1 MKAKNRLKQLTLN
14 FASPGADRVIG
25 EENTLITHERADFI
39 NEVEIET
46 ILAQHKLPA
55 PAKVRELLVK
65 AREMRGLSM
74 DEVATL
80 SFVES
85 PELLQELFAT
95 ARQIKEEIYGTRLV
109 FFAPLYIS
117 NRCANECTYCAFRAT
132 NAALKRRTLTQNE
145 IAEETRILIRQG
157 HKRILMVSG
166 EALPPEGFQYLL
178 DSIATIYSTRV
189 GPGEIRR
196 VNVNLAPQTT
206 ERFRLL
212 KQAEIGTFQLFQET
226 YHRPTYAAVHLK
238 GTKRDYDWRAT
249 AFDRAMEAG
258 IDDVGIG
265 ILFGL
270 YDWRFEIIAMM
281 QQIRHLEEKFG
292 VGPHTI
298 SFPRMEPAV
307 GSDIASQPPYPVSD
321 EDFMKMIAIMRLA
334 VPYTGMIM
342 STRETAEVR
351 RATLELGISQI
362 SAGSR
367 TDPGGYKDGE
377 GDPNAGQFQLGDHRT
392 VEEVVSDVV
401 SLGYLPS
408 FCTACY
414 RLGRTGQDFMD
425 IAKPGEIKYHCHPN
439 ALSTFQEYLCDYAG
453 PKAKSIGEK
462 LISIELQHMDGQQT
476 ACALPMLNKVRRG
489 ERDVFV

>member
-1 MKAKNRLKQLTLN
+1 L
-14 FASPGADRVIG
+14 
-25 EENTLITHERADFI
+25 
-39 NEVEIET
+39 
-46 ILAQHKLPA
+46 
-55 PAKVRELLVK
+55 
-65 AREMRGLSM
+65 
-74 DEVATL
+74 
-80 SFVES
+80 
-85 PELLQELFAT
+85 
-95 ARQIKEEIYGTRLV
+95 
-109 FFAPLYIS
+109 FAPLYIS

-132 NAALKRRTLTQNE
+132 NADLKRRTLTQEE

-166 EALPPEGFQYLL
+166 EALPPEGFQYIL
-178 DSIATIYSTRV
+178 DSIATIYETKI

-206 ERFRLL
+206 ERFRQL
-212 KQAEIGTFQLFQET
+212 KAANIGTFQLFQET

-249 AFDRAMEAG
+249 AFDRAMTAG

-265 ILFGL
+265 VLFGL

-281 QQIRHLEEKFG
+281 QHIQHLEQKFG

-298 SFPRMEPAV
+298 SFPRMEPAM
-307 GSDIASQPPYPVSD
+307 GSEIASQPPHEVSD
-321 EDFMKMIAIMRLA
+321 ADFLKMIAIMRLA

-342 STRETAEVR
+342 STREGADVR
-351 RATLELGISQI
+351 RATLEVGISQI

-377 GDPNAGQFQLGDHRT
+377 GDPNGSQFQLGDHRPM
-392 VEEVVSDVV
+392 EEVISDVV

-425 IAKPGEIKYHCHPN
+425 MAKPGEIKYHCHPN
-439 ALSTFQEYLCDYAG
+439 ALSTFQEYLSDYAS
-453 PKAKSIGEK
+453 PQAKAAGEK

-476 ACALPMLNKVRRG
+476 DIALPMLNQVRRG

>member
-1 MKAKNRLKQLTLN
+1 M
-14 FASPGADRVIG
+14 
-25 EENTLITHERADFI
+25 ITQECADFI
-39 NEVEIET
+39 VPQEIEG
-46 ILAQHKLPA
+46 ILAHRASPA
-55 PAKVRELLVK
+55 PARVRELLVK
-65 AREMRGLSM
+65 AREQQGLTM
-74 DEVATL
+74 EEVACL
-80 SFVES
+80 SYVEN
-85 PELLQELFAT
+85 PELLSEIFST
-95 ARQIKEEIYGTRLV
+95 AKQIKEEIYGTRLV
-109 FFAPLYIS
+109 LFAPLYIS
-117 NRCANECTYCAFRAT
+117 NRCSNECTYCAFRAT
-132 NAALKRRTLTQNE
+132 NTEINRRTLTQEE

-157 HKRILMVSG
+157 HKRVLMVAG
-166 EALPPEGFQYLL
+166 EALPPQGFQYLV

-196 VNVNLAPQTT
+196 INVNLAPQTT
-206 ERFRLL
+206 ERFKQL

-226 YHRPTYAAVHLK
+226 YHRPTYAQVHLK
-238 GTKRDYDWRAT
+238 GTKSNYDWRAT

-258 IDDVGIG
+258 IDDVGMG
-265 ILFGL
+265 VLFGL

-281 QQIRHLEEKFG
+281 QHIRHLEETFG

-298 SFPRMEPAV
+298 SFPRIEPAV
-307 GSDIASQPPYPVSD
+307 GSHIASKPPYAVSD
-321 EDFMKMIAIMRLA
+321 ADFMKMIAIMRLA

-377 GDPNAGQFQLGDHRT
+377 GDPNGSQFQLGDHRT

-401 SLGYLPS
+401 SLGFLPS

-425 IAKPGEIKYHCHPN
+425 LAKPGEIKYHCHPN
-439 ALSTFQEYLCDYAG
+439 ALSTFQEYLCDYAS
-453 PKAKSIGEK
+453 PQAKSAGEK
-462 LISIELQHMDGQQT
+462 LISIELQKMDGQQT

>member
-1 MKAKNRLKQLTLN
+1 M
-14 FASPGADRVIG
+14 
-25 EENTLITHERADFI
+25 ITHERADFI
-39 NEVEIET
+39 CEQEIEG
-46 ILAQHKLPA
+46 ILAHRQSPKPA
-55 PAKVRELLVK
+55 QVRELLAK
-65 AREMRGLSM
+65 AKEMHGLSM
-74 DEVATL
+74 DEVARL
-80 SFVES
+80 SFVEN
-85 PELLQELFAT
+85 PELLQEIFSA
-95 ARQIKEEIYGTRLV
+95 AKRIKEEIYGSRLV
-109 FFAPLYIS
+109 LFAPLYVS

-132 NAALKRRTLTQNE
+132 NTSLRRRTLTQEE

-157 HKRILMVSG
+157 HKRVLVVSG
-166 EALPPEGFQYLL
+166 EALPPQGFQYLI
-178 DSIATIYSTRV
+178 DSIATVYNTKI

-206 ERFRLL
+206 DRFRQL
-212 KQAEIGTFQLFQET
+212 KEADIGTFQLFQET
-226 YHRPTYAAVHLK
+226 YHRPTYAEVHLK

-249 AFDRAMEAG
+249 AFDRAMDAG
-258 IDDVGIG
+258 IDDVGMG
-265 ILFGL
+265 VLFGL
-270 YDWRFEIIAMM
+270 YDWRFEMLAMM
-281 QQIRHLEEKFG
+281 QHFRHLEQKYG

-298 SFPRMEPAV
+298 SFPRIEPAV
-307 GSDIASQPPYPVSD
+307 GSEISSQPPHAVSD
-321 EDFMKMIAIMRLA
+321 ADFLKMIAIMRLA

-351 RATLELGISQI
+351 RKTLALGISQI

-377 GDPNAGQFQLGDHRT
+377 GDPNGSQFQLGDHRT

-414 RLGRTGQDFMD
+414 RMGRTGQDFMD
-425 IAKPGEIKYHCHPN
+425 LAKPGEIKYHCHPN
-439 ALSTFQEYLCDYAG
+439 ALSTFQEYLCDYAS
-453 PKAKSIGEK
+453 PKAKSAGEK

-476 ACALPMLNKVRRG
+476 ACALPMLNQVRRG

>member
-1 MKAKNRLKQLTLN
+1 M
-14 FASPGADRVIG
+14 
-25 EENTLITHERADFI
+25 ITHERADFI
-39 NEVEIET
+39 NEQEIET
-46 ILAQHKLPA
+46 ILAPRTR
-55 PAKVRELLVK
+55 PEPMRVRELLAK
-65 AREMRGLSM
+65 ARELSGLTM
-74 DEVATL
+74 TEVACL
-80 SFVES
+80 SFVEDS
-85 PELLQELFAT
+85 ELLDEIYST
-95 ARQIKEEIYGTRLV
+95 AKKIKEDIYGTRLV
-109 FFAPLYIS
+109 LFAPLYIS

-132 NAALKRRTLTQNE
+132 NASLKRRTLTQEE

-157 HKRILMVSG
+157 HKRVLVVSG
-166 EALPPEGFQYLL
+166 EALPPQGFQYIL
-178 DSIATIYSTRV
+178 DSIATVYETRIA
-189 GPGEIRR
+189 PGEIRR

-212 KQAEIGTFQLFQET
+212 KEAGIGTFQLFQET
-226 YHRPTYAAVHLK
+226 YHRPTYASVHLK
-238 GTKRDYDWRAT
+238 GAKRDYDWRAT
-249 AFDRAMEAG
+249 SFDRAMEAG
-258 IDDVGIG
+258 IDDVGMG
-265 ILFGL
+265 VLFGL
-270 YDWRFEIIAMM
+270 YDWRFEILAMM
-281 QQIRHLEEKFG
+281 QHFRHLEQKFG

-307 GSDIASQPPYPVSD
+307 GSDIASRPPHAVCD
-321 EDFMKMIAIMRLA
+321 ADFLKMVAIMRLA

-351 RATLELGISQI
+351 RSTLALGISQI

-377 GDPNAGQFQLGDHRT
+377 GDPNGSQFQLGDHRS

-414 RLGRTGQDFMD
+414 RTGRTGQDFMD
-425 IAKPGEIKYHCHPN
+425 LAKPGEIKYHCHPN
-439 ALSTFQEYLCDYAG
+439 ALSTFQEYLCDYAS
-453 PKAKSIGEK
+453 PKAKSAGEK
-462 LISIELQHMDGQQT
+462 LIAIELQHMDGQQT

>member
-1 MKAKNRLKQLTLN
+1 LLAEIFSTAK
-14 FASPGADRVIG
+14 
-25 EENTLITHERADFI
+25 
-39 NEVEIET
+39 
-46 ILAQHKLPA
+46 
-55 PAKVRELLVK
+55 
-65 AREMRGLSM
+65 
-74 DEVATL
+74 
-80 SFVES
+80 
-85 PELLQELFAT
+85 
-95 ARQIKEEIYGTRLV
+95 QIKEEIYGTRLV
-109 FFAPLYIS
+109 LFAPLYIS

-132 NAALKRRTLTQNE
+132 NADLKRRTLTQEE

-157 HKRILMVSG
+157 HKRVLVVSG
-166 EALPPEGFQYLL
+166 EALPPEGFQYIL
-178 DSIATIYSTRV
+178 DSIATVYETKI

-206 ERFRLL
+206 ERFRQL
-212 KQAEIGTFQLFQET
+212 KAANIGTFQLFQET

-249 AFDRAMEAG
+249 AFDRAMTAG

-265 ILFGL
+265 VLFGL
-270 YDWRFEIIAMM
+270 YEWRFEIIAMM
-281 QQIRHLEEKFG
+281 QHIQHLEQKFG

-307 GSDIASQPPYPVSD
+307 GSDIASRPPHPVSD
-321 EDFMKMIAIMRLA
+321 ADFLKMIAIMRLA

-342 STRETAEVR
+342 STREGADVR
-351 RATLELGISQI
+351 RATLEVGISQI

-377 GDPNAGQFQLGDHRT
+377 GDPNGSQFQLGDHRPM
-392 VEEVVSDVV
+392 EEVISDVV

-425 IAKPGEIKYHCHPN
+425 MAKPGEIKYHCHPN
-439 ALSTFQEYLCDYAG
+439 ALSTFQEYLSDYAS
-453 PKAKSIGEK
+453 PQAKAAGEK

-476 ACALPMLNKVRRG
+476 DIALPMLNQVRRG

>member
-1 MKAKNRLKQLTLN
+1 M
-14 FASPGADRVIG
+14 
-25 EENTLITHERADFI
+25 ITHERADFI

-46 ILAQHKLPA
+46 ILAQHKSPE
-55 PAKVRELLVK
+55 PAKVRELLAK

-74 DEVATL
+74 GEVATL
-80 SFVES
+80 SFAEN
-85 PELLQELFAT
+85 PELLHEIFAT
-95 ARQIKEEIYGTRLV
+95 AKQIKEDIYGSRLV
-109 FFAPLYIS
+109 FFAPLYVS
-117 NRCANECTYCAFRAT
+117 NRCSNECTYCAFRAT
-132 NAALKRRTLTQNE
+132 NATLKRRTLTQKE

-265 ILFGL
+265 VLFGL
-270 YDWRFEIIAMM
+270 YDWRFEIMAMM
-281 QQIRHLEEKFG
+281 QQIHHLEKKFG

-307 GSDIASQPPYPVSD
+307 GSDIASQPPQPVSD
-321 EDFMKMIAIMRLA
+321 ADFMKMIAIMRLA

-351 RATLELGISQI
+351 RTTLELGISQI

-377 GDPNAGQFQLGDHRT
+377 GDPNGSQFQLGDHRS

-401 SLGYLPS
+401 SLGFLPS

-425 IAKPGEIKYHCHPN
+425 LAKPGEIKYHCHPN
-439 ALSTFQEYLCDYAG
+439 ALSTFQEYLSDYAS
-453 PKAKSIGEK
+453 PLAKSAGEK

>member
-1 MKAKNRLKQLTLN
+1 MKAQ
-14 FASPGADRVIG
+14 
-25 EENTLITHERADFI
+25 ECADFI
-39 NEVEIET
+39 VPQEIEG
-46 ILAQHKLPA
+46 ILAHRLSPSPA
-55 PAKVRELLVK
+55 RVRELLAK
-65 AREMRGLSM
+65 AREQQGLTM
-74 DEVATL
+74 EEVACL
-80 SFVES
+80 SYVEN
-85 PELLQELFAT
+85 PELLNEIFSA
-95 ARQIKEEIYGTRLV
+95 AKQIKEEIYGSRLV
-109 FFAPLYIS
+109 LFAPLYIS

-132 NAALKRRTLTQNE
+132 NTEIKRRTLTQDE

-157 HKRILMVSG
+157 HKRVLMVAG
-166 EALPPEGFQYLL
+166 EALPPQGFDYLL

-206 ERFRLL
+206 EHFRQL

-226 YHRPTYAAVHLK
+226 YHRPTYAEVHLK
-238 GTKRDYDWRAT
+238 GRKRDYDWRAT

-258 IDDVGIG
+258 IDDVGMG
-265 ILFGL
+265 VLFGL
-270 YDWRFEIIAMM
+270 YDWRFEIMAMM
-281 QQIRHLEEKFG
+281 QHIRHLEETFG

-298 SFPRMEPAV
+298 SFPRLEPAV
-307 GSDIASQPPYPVSD
+307 GSEIASRPPYEVSD
-321 EDFMKMIAIMRLA
+321 ADFLKMIAIMRLA

-377 GDPNAGQFQLGDHRT
+377 GDPNGAQFQLGDHRT

-401 SLGYLPS
+401 SHGFLPS

-414 RLGRTGQDFMD
+414 RTGRTGQDFMD
-425 IAKPGEIKYHCHPN
+425 IAKPGEIKYHCSPN
-439 ALSTFQEYLCDYAG
+439 ALSTFQEYLCDYAS
-453 PKAKSIGEK
+453 PQAKALGEK
-462 LISIELQHMDGQQT
+462 LISIELQRMDGQQT
-476 ACALPMLNKVRRG
+476 ACALPMLNKVRAG

>member
-1 MKAKNRLKQLTLN
+1 LT
-14 FASPGADRVIG
+14 D
-25 EENTLITHERADFI
+25 HECADFI
-39 NEVEIET
+39 NPQEIEG
-46 ILAQHKLPA
+46 IMAQSQRPEPA
-55 PAKVRELLVK
+55 RVRELLAK
-65 AREMRGLSM
+65 AREMQGLSM
-74 DEVATL
+74 ADVAYL
-80 SFVES
+80 SYVES
-85 PELLQELFAT
+85 PELLAEVFTT
-95 ARQIKEEIYGTRLV
+95 AKQIKEEIYGSRLV
-109 FFAPLYIS
+109 LFAPLYIS
-117 NRCANECTYCAFRAT
+117 NRCMNECTYCAFRAT
-132 NAALKRRTLTQNE
+132 NTSLKRRTLTQEE

-157 HKRILMVSG
+157 HKRVLMVAG
-166 EALPPEGFQYLL
+166 EALPPQGFQYIL
-178 DSIATIYSTRV
+178 DSIATVYNTRI

-206 ERFRLL
+206 ERFRQL
-212 KQAEIGTFQLFQET
+212 KEAEIGTFQLFQET

-238 GTKRDYDWRAT
+238 GAKRDFDWRAT
-249 AFDRAMEAG
+249 VFDRAMEAG

-265 ILFGL
+265 VLFGL
-270 YDWRFEIIAMM
+270 YDWRFEILSMM
-281 QQIRHLEEKFG
+281 QHIRHLEQKFG

-307 GSDIASQPPYPVSD
+307 GSDIASCPPYEVSD
-321 EDFMKMIAIMRLA
+321 SDFLKMIAIMRLA

-342 STRETAEVR
+342 STRESAESR
-351 RATLELGISQI
+351 RATFEVGISQI

-377 GDPNAGQFQLGDHRT
+377 GDPNAGQFQLGDHRS

-401 SLGYLPS
+401 SLGFLPS

-414 RLGRTGQDFMD
+414 RTGRTGQDFMD
-425 IAKPGEIKYHCHPN
+425 LAKPGEMKYHCHPN
-439 ALSTFQEYLCDYAG
+439 AISTFQEYLCDYAG
-453 PKAKSIGEK
+453 PEAKLAGEK

>member
-1 MKAKNRLKQLTLN
+1 M
-14 FASPGADRVIG
+14 
-25 EENTLITHERADFI
+25 THERADFI
-39 NEVEIET
+39 DEAKIEQT
-46 ILAQHKLPA
+46 LEQPRRTEPL
-55 PAKVRELLVK
+55 KVRELLAK

-74 DEVATL
+74 DEVAAL
-80 SFVES
+80 SFVEA
-85 PELLQELFAT
+85 PDLIAEIFQT
-95 ARQIKEEIYGTRLV
+95 AKQIKEEIYGSRLV

-132 NAALKRRTLTQNE
+132 NANLKRRTLAQKE

-206 ERFRLL
+206 ERFRML

-238 GTKRDYDWRAT
+238 GSKRDYDWRAT

-258 IDDVGIG
+258 IDDIG
-265 ILFGL
+265 MGVLFGL
-270 YDWRFEIIAMM
+270 YDWRFELMAMM
-281 QQIRHLEEKFG
+281 QQIHHLEERFG

-298 SFPRMEPAV
+298 SFPRMEPAA
-307 GSDIASQPPYPVSD
+307 GSDLASQPPHPVSD
-321 EDFMKMIAIMRLA
+321 ADFMKMIAIMRLA

-342 STRETAEVR
+342 STRESPEVR

-377 GDPNAGQFQLGDHRT
+377 GDPNGSQFQLGDHRT

-425 IAKPGEIKYHCHPN
+425 LAKPGEIKYHCHPN

-453 PKAKSIGEK
+453 AKAKSIGEQ
-462 LISIELQHMDGQQT
+462 LISIELQHMDGQQI

>member
-1 MKAKNRLKQLTLN
+1 VDEICSTAK
-14 FASPGADRVIG
+14 
-25 EENTLITHERADFI
+25 
-39 NEVEIET
+39 
-46 ILAQHKLPA
+46 
-55 PAKVRELLVK
+55 
-65 AREMRGLSM
+65 
-74 DEVATL
+74 
-80 SFVES
+80 
-85 PELLQELFAT
+85 
-95 ARQIKEEIYGTRLV
+95 QIKEDIYGSRLV
-109 FFAPLYIS
+109 LFAPLYIS

-132 NAALKRRTLTQNE
+132 NTTLKRRTLTQEE

-157 HKRILMVSG
+157 QKRILMVSG
-166 EALPPEGFQYLL
+166 EAQPPEGFQYIL
-178 DSIATIYSTRV
+178 DSIATIYAAKI

-206 ERFRLL
+206 ERFRQL
-212 KQAEIGTFQLFQET
+212 KAAEIGTFQLFQET

-258 IDDVGIG
+258 IDDVGMG
-265 ILFGL
+265 VLFGL
-270 YDWRFEIIAMM
+270 YDWRFEIMAMM
-281 QQIRHLEEKFG
+281 QQIRHLEQKFG

-307 GSDIASQPPYPVSD
+307 GSDIASQPPHPVSD
-321 EDFMKMIAIMRLA
+321 ADFVKMIAIMRLA

-342 STRETAEVR
+342 STREGADIR
-351 RATLELGISQI
+351 RATLEVGISQI

-377 GDPNAGQFQLGDHRT
+377 GDPNGSQFQLGDHRT
-392 VEEVVSDVV
+392 IEEVVSDVV
-401 SLGYLPS
+401 SLGFLPS

-425 IAKPGEIKYHCHPN
+425 MAKPGEIKYHCHPN

-453 PKAKSIGEK
+453 PAAKAAGEK
-462 LISIELQHMDGQQT
+462 LISIELQHMDGMQT
-476 ACALPMLNKVRRG
+476 ARALPMLNKVRGG